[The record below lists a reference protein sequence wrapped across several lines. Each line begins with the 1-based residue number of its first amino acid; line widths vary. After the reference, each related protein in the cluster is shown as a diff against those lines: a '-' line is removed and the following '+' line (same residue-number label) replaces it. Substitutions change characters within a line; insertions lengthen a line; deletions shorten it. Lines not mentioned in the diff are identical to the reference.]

1 MRKPGMGTPVENPSG
16 KRHGRLITIAIV
28 TVLVLLVIWQ
38 NSQTTTL
45 SILFFDADLPL
56 MVWLGGFLGIG
67 FLLGVTLMWSHRRR
81 Q

>member
-1 MRKPGMGTPVENPSG
+1 MRKHGVEAPLEDPTS

-56 MVWLGGFLGIG
+56 MVWLGGFLAIG
-67 FLLGVTLMWSHRRR
+67 FLLGVTLMWSYRRR